1 MNQYHFRFN
10 SGKKSLTITLW
21 FFATLLTITCTLLAV
36 FTPIIPWLLPI
47 SIPLMGIAIYQ
58 LIKKSRER
66 QSTETISLNDE
77 GFTSTCFGTILFT
90 EICTIQV
97 SARDISLLGGVQY
110 EHYLR
115 TENNFPSAEFSIS
128 TQNGKTL
135 NWILQE
141 WGGLYNSKED
151 FSAFFHFLTALT
163 DQLYQLYHSN
173 ELHSKYL
180 KILDEEGR
188 WEKLS
193 TPTSHFS
200 IN

>member
-10 SGKKSLTITLW
+10 SGKKSLPIILW
-21 FFATLLTITCTLLAV
+21 FFATLLAIACNLLAA
-36 FTPIIPWLLPI
+36 FTPIIPWLLAL
-47 SIPLMGIAIYQ
+47 SFPLMGIAIYQ

-66 QSTETISLNDE
+66 QSTETISLHPE
-77 GFTSTCFGTILFT
+77 GFSSTCFGSILFT
-90 EICTIQV
+90 EISTIRLSV
-97 SARDISLLGGVQY
+97 RDISLLGGLPY
-110 EHYLR
+110 DYYLR
-115 TENNFPSAEFSIS
+115 TENNFPITEFFIS

-173 ELHSKYL
+173 QAHGKYL

-193 TPTSHFS
+193 TPAPHFS